1 MINMAKQII
10 SALVQGG
17 KASAG
22 PPLGPALGPTGV
34 NIGDV
39 ISKINEKTKEFAGID
54 VPIKVIIEGKEFEIE
69 VGTPPV
75 SALIKKELKI
85 EKGSGT
91 KDTVAGDITL
101 EQVMKIAK
109 MKSDI
114 LKSKSLK
121 NATLQ
126 VLGTCKSMNIT
137 CEGKTVMEM
146 NKEIREG
153 AHDARFKE

>member
-1 MINMAKQII
+1 MAKQII
-10 SALVQGG
+10 NALVQGG

-34 NIGDV
+34 NIGEV
-39 ISKINEKTKEFAGID
+39 ISTINEKTKEFVGID
-54 VPIKVIIEGKEFEIE
+54 VPIKVIVDGKNFEIE
-69 VGTPPV
+69 VGSPPI

-91 KDTVAGDITL
+91 KDTVAGNITL
-101 EQVMKIAK
+101 EQVIKIAK
-109 MKSDI
+109 MKEDT
-114 LKSKSLK
+114 LRSKNLK

-137 CEGKTVMEM
+137 CDGKTVTEI

-153 AHDARFKE
+153 AHDAHFKE